1 MLTKFHN
8 LDQLLQFQPSFR
20 TLTNFPCFL
29 CKTRQHKTTQT
40 VQAMETVQTT
50 WTMDNTDKYENTDIF
65 FDSDF

>member
-20 TLTNFPCFL
+20 TLTNFPFFFV
-29 CKTRQHKTTQT
+29 QDKTTQT